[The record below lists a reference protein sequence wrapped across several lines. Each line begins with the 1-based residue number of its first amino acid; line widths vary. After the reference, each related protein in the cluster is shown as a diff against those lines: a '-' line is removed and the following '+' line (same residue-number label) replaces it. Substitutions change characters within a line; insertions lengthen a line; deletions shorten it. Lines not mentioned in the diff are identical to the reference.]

1 VDERSWKFERGGQQ
15 LRLQRRQAPDGL
27 YLVVTA
33 EDSPTRSYFFHDLA
47 TLIPFQTDMES
58 FLISTGWTFVGF
70 DPDRRTGRERRTFP
84 RLDERRR
91 WWTDGRPRPA
101 RARVPSTRKRSE
113 G

>member
-15 LRLQRRQAPDGL
+15 LRLQRREAPDGL
-27 YLVVTA
+27 FLVVA
-33 EDSPTRSYFFHDLA
+33 PEESPTRSYFFRDLA

-91 WWTDGRPRPA
+91 WWTDGRPRSD
-101 RARVPSTRKRSE
+101 RARVPASRRRSDR
-113 G
+113 